1 MSENFRKIRS
11 MLVVLV
17 MLLSALTISIFVF
30 ENTSVQATDTIYVD
44 VNGDDT
50 TGDGSSTSPYA
61 TIQKGINDTNE
72 AGDIVLVRDGTYTLK
87 VFINQTGVI
96 LKSLNGSAT
105 TIIAPSSSSGHAIS
119 IAATGV
125 CIGGQGVGFNITG
138 RATTFGTCIAAEGSY
153 GNGLRIRDCV
163 FRIQN
168 AGESQSIWIG
178 GASNS
183 AQIINNT
190 FFGTNPWTSN
200 SVMGT
205 AGTGIIVVGA
215 NAANALN
222 ISNNTYYNSKYAFVT
237 LHDDGG
243 SVTYDGVRIENNTA
257 YKTRGPG
264 YSYNQEM
271 IRIGGDGTTTIGST
285 YNGVVIRYNT
295 FNESGYGIRIRSTT
309 AGAANILI
317 NHNNLYNFSTSLFAI
332 SHESTGTINAKLNW
346 WGHINGPNSTA
357 DNKISNPTR
366 ITTTP
371 WLTAPYP
378 ATTTSWTYGIPG
390 IYRWEGCN
398 GTLGVVRG
406 TSTVTNNSVNTS
418 TSLLYYNRVGSIA
431 MNGSLTWDTQAGE
444 RYYLYYPVY
453 YGHDVNQYDVYNLY
467 WRKWGTEPGSIPPEL
482 RPDEKDYVFGGG
494 ETTPILNRSGLWVI
508 AKSASSLNGS
518 TPSQFMETIPAWFWV
533 NTSTDY
539 TIESNFN
546 TWYYDDEDQSSLL
559 VTVKQGGLPLN
570 NLSQVA
576 IVDQY
581 TQTLP
586 DSLPESSYD
595 WDYSRFV
602 DGNGNVETD
611 TNDSHFVKAGN
622 WTIMAFWDMD
632 GTGALSSGSQIFY
645 RDGEERKR
653 YYNTSYGNFS
663 TTYLTVQHNYSWYSC
678 GPWDPPEYNAT
689 QQTLRIY
696 PGTPYTDIPT
706 ANATQLWGRTGNINV
721 TLHESDT
728 IHNITLTNTT
738 DVFVRSQNL
747 SKINDD
753 VQIWT
758 GRSDEGWFW
767 VNSSSQGWGKDF
779 SGNVI
784 GGNGTYTIEIQKD
797 TNGDADALSDYPYQL
812 EWNGSITFT
821 VQAPSGIA
829 FEWVDDDGPITY
841 GGVHKNNDGVIA
853 MVPQAE
859 KDGFWLQ
866 FIVRDA
872 LGTYL
877 GSGDLAKDKKNIT
890 IAGDALYTG
899 TLDKIPGATYWSGNH
914 TWGVPLTPLMNLN
927 GGTITLQISW
937 VGHGGTHTETLTVGG
952 NANNGTVV
960 TISPTELNYGTNTTL
975 TVTVTNPAGTILEH
989 AYVYL
994 RWLTDGG
1001 KIINASSGLI
1011 NSSTSGSGGIYT
1023 FFFNTTQ
1030 QKTNQTAAYGAI
1042 KAPRNVT
1049 AYVYQPNLGWGY
1061 AKAKMK
1067 QTSNFGID
1075 IWPETLMAGKKY
1087 NFKANVSVIDAT
1099 GNRTGAPKDS
1109 DLKIRIYN
1117 ETDVDVTGTITGSS
1131 ISATGLDGNN
1141 WKNVS
1146 NFFITEPGTYHV
1158 HAYNDTHDS
1167 TGWNATLEVKTVD
1180 ITANLSELIWKIDK
1194 NRSVQFEITY
1204 EGAMVNG
1211 TVRFDNLSLS
1221 NDSKYN
1227 RTWTN
1232 TTFNNFTGS
1241 DTSVVFSS
1249 KELQVTNGMITIYN
1263 ITAAFLDAG
1272 KSSRN
1277 ISYFYKPDGASAWV
1291 VTKQKLEVKIPDIT
1305 ASPASI
1311 PIKDVSDIEL
1321 TVTGRGVGLEK
1332 VFVSWQLPGSSTWN
1346 NGTTDADGKV
1356 TFSANPTTTGD
1367 ILLRIENRTSKTK
1380 IKVTSWKLYL
1390 DAPVSVNENE
1400 EFTMTVRNG
1409 TINGDGLVGAA
1420 VLFAG
1425 DSYTSEADGTVTLI
1439 APEVA
1444 ANIIYTATATLE
1456 GYAEK
1461 SASITIINTPKLFIT
1476 ISAEK
1481 EGDVYISPI
1490 QVAISDDTGELITGV
1505 TVTMDGKSKDTVE
1518 GKVSFTITGDKKEY
1532 TITATKT
1539 GFTTATKTIEAKGA
1553 GIPGFELL
1561 TLLAA
1566 LGVAFIL
1573 FKRRRR

>member
-30 ENTSVQATDTIYVD
+30 ENTSVQAADTIYADSVA
-44 VNGDDT
+44 GDDT
-50 TGDGSSTSPYA
+50 TGAGTSTNPYA
-61 TIQKGINDTNE
+61 TIQKAINDTDE
-72 AGDIVLVRDGTYTLK
+72 AGDIVIVRDGTYNLK
-87 VFINQTGVI
+87 VFINQSGVQ
-96 LKSLNGSAT
+96 LKSQNGSAT
-105 TIIAPSSSSGHAIS
+105 TIIAPSSTSGHAIS
-119 IAATGV
+119 VGATGV
-125 CIGGQGVGFNITG
+125 CIGGQGTGFNITG
-138 RATTFGTCIAAEGSY
+138 RATSFGTCIAAEGSN
-153 GNGLRIRDCV
+153 GNGLRIRNCV

-168 AGESQSIWIG
+168 AGESQSIWIA
-178 GASNS
+178 GASTN

-215 NAANALN
+215 NSANALN

-264 YSYNQEM
+264 YSYNQE
-271 IRIGGDGTTTIGST
+271 IVRIGGDGTTTIGST

-317 NHNNLYNFSTSLFAI
+317 NYNNLYNFSTSLFAI
-332 SHESTGTINAKLNW
+332 SHESTGTINAKYNW

-357 DNKISNPTR
+357 DNRISNPTR

-378 ATTTSWTYGIPG
+378 ATTTSWTYGTPG
-390 IYRWEGCN
+390 KYRWEGCN

-418 TSLLYYNRVGSIA
+418 TSLLYYGREGTIT

-453 YGHDVNQYDVYNLY
+453 YGDDVDGNDIYNLY
-467 WRKWGTEPGSIPPEL
+467 WRQWGTEPTYTDPVI
-482 RPDEKDYVFGGG
+482 RPDEKDYVFGDGG
-494 ETTPILNRSGLWVI
+494 ETDVLLNRSGLWVI
-508 AKSASSLNGS
+508 AKSASGLNGS
-518 TPSQFMETIPAWFWV
+518 TPAQFMETIPAWFWV

-539 TIESNFN
+539 TIETNFN
-546 TWYYDDEDQSSLL
+546 TWYYDDESQSNLR
-559 VTVKQGGLPLN
+559 VTVKQGGVPLN
-570 NLSQVA
+570 QLALVA
-576 IVDQY
+576 IVDAY

-586 DSLPESSYD
+586 NSLAESPAE
-595 WDYSRFV
+595 WDYSRTV
-602 DGNGNVETD
+602 DGIGNVSTETNA
-611 TNDSHFVKAGN
+611 TRFERAGN

-632 GTGALSSGSQIFY
+632 GTGALSSGSKITY
-645 RDGEERKR
+645 REGQERKR

-663 TTYLTVQHNYSWYSC
+663 STYLHVQHNYSWYSC

-689 QQTLRIY
+689 QQTLRVY
-696 PGTPYTDIPT
+696 SGTPYTSIPT
-706 ANATQLWGRTGNINV
+706 ANKTQLWGRTGNVNV

-728 IHNITLTNTT
+728 IHNISAPHII
-738 DVFVRSQNL
+738 VRSQNL
-747 SKINDD
+747 SNITGD
-753 VQIWT
+753 VSIWT
-758 GRSDEGWFW
+758 GRADEGWFW
-767 VNSSSQGWGKDF
+767 VNSSSEGWGKDS
-779 SGNVI
+779 SGNIV
-784 GGNGTYTIEIQKD
+784 GANGTYTIEIMKD
-797 TNGDADALSDYPYQL
+797 ETGDASSKSALPYQL
-812 EWNGSITFT
+812 EWNGSVTFT
-821 VQAPSGIA
+821 IQAPSGVH
-829 FEWVDDDGPITY
+829 FEWVDDDGPYTY

-853 MVPQAE
+853 RVPPMWIQPFWIQFQIRNAE
-859 KDGFWLQ
+859 
-866 FIVRDA
+866 
-872 LGTYL
+872 GTYL
-877 GSGDLAKDKKNIT
+877 GAGDLTKDKKNISIT
-890 IAGDALYTG
+890 GDVMYSG
-899 TLDKIPGATYWSGNH
+899 TLNQIPAATYWSGNN
-914 TWGVPLTPLMNLN
+914 TWGVPITPLMSLN
-927 GGTITLQISW
+927 GGTITIQVSW
-937 VGHGGTHTETLTVGG
+937 GSYGSHTETLTVGG
-952 NANNGTVV
+952 SSNNGTVV
-960 TISPTELNYGTNTTL
+960 SISPAEFNYGTNTTL
-975 TVTVTNPAGTILEH
+975 TVTVTNPAGTALEH

-994 RWLTDGG
+994 RWVTDGG
-1001 KIINASSGLI
+1001 NVINSSGLI
-1011 NSSTSGSGGIYT
+1011 NSSLSGSGGVYT

-1030 QKTNQTAAYGAI
+1030 QKNNQTAAYGEI

-1067 QTSNFGID
+1067 ETGDLKVD

-1087 NFKANVSVIDAT
+1087 DFKANVSVVDAN

-1131 ISATGLDGNN
+1131 ITATGLDGNN

-1146 NFFITEPGTYHV
+1146 NFFITEPGIYHV
-1158 HAYNDTHDS
+1158 HAYNDTHYS
-1167 TGWNATLEVKTVD
+1167 TGWNATLEVKTVT
-1180 ITANLSELIWKIDK
+1180 ITANISELIWKIDK
-1194 NRSVQFEITY
+1194 NRSVQFEFTY

-1232 TTFNNFTGS
+1232 TSFNNVTGS
-1241 DTSVVFSS
+1241 DASAVFSS
-1249 KELQVTNGMITIYN
+1249 RELQVTNGMITIYN

-1277 ISYFYKPDGASAWV
+1277 ISYFYKPDGASAWI

-1311 PIKDVSDIEL
+1311 PIGETSDIGL
-1321 TVTGRGVGLEK
+1321 TVTGRGVGLQN
-1332 VFVSWQLPGSSTWN
+1332 VFVSWQLPGSSTWS
-1346 NGTTDADGKV
+1346 NGTTDADGKL
-1356 TFSANPTTTGD
+1356 TFSANPTTTGN
-1367 ILLRIENRTSKTK
+1367 ILLRIENRTSATK
-1380 IKVTSWKLYL
+1380 IKVTNWKLYL

-1409 TINGDGLVGAA
+1409 SISGDGLVGAT
-1420 VLFAG
+1420 VLFN
-1425 DSYTSEADGTVTLI
+1425 SESFPTGADGTVTFT

-1456 GYAEK
+1456 GYAETSK
-1461 SASITIINTPKLFIT
+1461 AITIINTPKLFIT

-1481 EGDVYISPI
+1481 DGDVYISPI